1 MSKISPYN
9 LTLGQIEESL
19 GKLCTIKLKN
29 NEKDLRGYLYNI
41 DPLTSTIFLLQVSI
55 LSAAL
60 IVKLL

>member
-41 DPLTSTIFLLQVSI
+41 DPVTLTIFLLQVSI
-55 LSAAL
+55 F
-60 IVKLL
+60 